1 MGIDRSLNLQA
12 RRSFVS
18 ISIMAVAGLVMA
30 ATPALSQTATAPGA
44 APLAPQPR
52 VAPAPQAPVVA
63 PQPPVAAPQMPMA
76 APTPST
82 PAAPALQQNKPFTIR
97 GNEQQLKEPAVT
109 QGSPAIVG
117 GTVTAAA
124 KPLSPSDGT
133 LVGGP
138 DSKAPIAFRWT
149 PIVPRPQ
156 EPTTYR
162 LRVWQLMQG
171 QNGTQVMQERQPVVT
186 VDVDDHTTTS
196 IPSPACAQKTCSF
209 VWNVQALNRD
219 GKPIGGTN
227 GTSDPFGFRIAGR

>member
-1 MGIDRSLNLQA
+1 MVADRSS
-12 RRSFVS
+12 SFRIPTQVS
-18 ISIMAVAGLVMA
+18 AVKMSALLAVGIALVAMPA
-30 ATPALSQTATAPGA
+30 WSQGAMTPGGGA
-44 APLAPQPR
+44 MTPQPR

-63 PQPPVAAPQMPMA
+63 PQMPMA
-76 APTPST
+76 APTPSS
-82 PAAPALQQNKPFTIR
+82 PAAPAPQQNKPFTIR
-97 GNEQQLKEPAVT
+97 GNEQQLKESAVT

-124 KPLSPSDGT
+124 KLLSPSDGA

-138 DSKAPIAFRWT
+138 DFKAPIAFRWT
-149 PIVPRPQ
+149 PVVPKPQ

-162 LRVWQLMQG
+162 IKVWQLMEG

-186 VDVDDHTTTS
+186 VDVDDLTNTS

-219 GKPIGGTN
+219 RKSIGGN
-227 GTSDPFGFRIAGR
+227 NSTSESFGFRIAGR